1 MQRGSLLKTCAMCVI
16 ASVACSLGCAHTMS
30 SESTRIRQASWHA
43 DLDDYQEVRLSIS
56 RIHSRDDGAPART
69 FEQLTLEV
77 RPRPHL
83 QFESILK
90 SVEFTPGVRRGQ
102 LGFDEIEVRADESRS
117 RVWFVD
123 RATGLI
129 VATLDRDT
137 GATTGPD
144 DEPPSWAAVDG
155 GILLE
160 GGD

>member
-1 MQRGSLLKTCAMCVI
+1 MQRGSLLRTCAMCVI
-16 ASVACSLGCAHTMS
+16 ASVASSLGCAHTMS
-30 SESTRIRQASWHA
+30 SESTRIRQATWHA

-56 RIHSRDDGAPART
+56 RVHNRDDGAPART

-90 SVEFTPGVRRGQ
+90 SVEFTPGARGGQ

-123 RATGLI
+123 RATGLGGRRLAGSRTVCAPI
-129 VATLDRDT
+129 RGFRVTQGSL
-137 GATTGPD
+137 
-144 DEPPSWAAVDG
+144 AAM
-155 GILLE
+155 LRSARA
-160 GGD
+160 